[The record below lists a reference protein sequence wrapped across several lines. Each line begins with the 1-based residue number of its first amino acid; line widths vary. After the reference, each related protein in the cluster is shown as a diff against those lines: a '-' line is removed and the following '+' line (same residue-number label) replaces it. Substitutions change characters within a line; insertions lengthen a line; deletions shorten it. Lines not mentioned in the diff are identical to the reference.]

1 MTQGILI
8 ILISFPVN
16 NVKPKSGN
24 KCLNK
29 HHKYNKHMKYTVYGL
44 NQVNIYPKQTG
55 LVVGLLEVEV
65 P

>member
-1 MTQGILI
+1 MQ
-8 ILISFPVN
+8 N
-16 NVKPKSGN
+16 DVKPKSGN

-29 HHKYNKHMKYTVYGL
+29 HHKYVQNTCSEHMKYTVHDL
-44 NQVNIYPKQTG
+44 NEVNIYPKQTG